1 MFRKLLIGTAVACA
15 LTFGGP
21 IGASAQ
27 HDDAKHD
34 AEKAKKEAKEAGQ
47 DAKEAGKK
55 AGEATKDAATATG
68 KASKKA
74 GKTTAQIAEDAAK
87 ETAEGTKKA
96 GKEVKGAVTPSTTSA
111 TCNDGTVQIGKTKTT
126 ACAEHGGVK

>member
-27 HDDAKHD
+27 ESDAQ
-34 AEKAKKEAKEAGQ
+34 KAKKEAKEAGQ
-47 DAKEAGKK
+47 DAKEAGKE
-55 AGEATKDAATATG
+55 AGEAAKDAGKATG
-68 KASKKA
+68 NATKKA
-74 GKTTAQIAEDAAK
+74 AKKTGQVAEDAAK

-96 GKEVKGAVTPSTTSA
+96 AKTVKKEATPTTTSA
-111 TCNDGTVQIGKTKTT
+111 TCNDGTVHTGKTKTT
-126 ACAEHGGVK
+126 ACADHGGVK